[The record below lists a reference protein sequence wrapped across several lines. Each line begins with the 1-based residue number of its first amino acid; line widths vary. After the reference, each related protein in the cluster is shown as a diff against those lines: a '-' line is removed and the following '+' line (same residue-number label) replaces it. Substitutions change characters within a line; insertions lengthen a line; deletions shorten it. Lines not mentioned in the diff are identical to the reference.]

1 MFKKIF
7 LINFILLFITQL
19 AIAEKINNIKVFGN
33 KRISKESI
41 IVFGDIDLNA
51 NYNSEDL
58 DDILKNIYES
68 KFFKEVNVDINNAI
82 LEIKVV
88 ENPIIENV
96 IINGVKSKKLNE
108 FIIDNINLNSR
119 DSFTEILFL
128 ADLNLMKNILKSSG
142 YYFSEITTTSTLNEK
157 QNTINLTYDIN
168 LGKRAKITKLQFIG
182 DKKVKDRKLKNIIT
196 SEESKFLEIYFS
208 ICLPKSGKN

>member
-1 MFKKIF
+1 MIF
-7 LINFILLFITQL
+7 
-19 AIAEKINNIKVFGN
+19 
-33 KRISKESI
+33 
-41 IVFGDIDLNA
+41 
-51 NYNSEDL
+51 
-58 DDILKNIYES
+58 LKNIYES

-128 ADLNLMKNILKSSG
+128 ADLNLMKNILKVA
-142 YYFSEITTTSTLNEK
+142 
-157 QNTINLTYDIN
+157 DI
-168 LGKRAKITKLQFIG
+168 IF
-182 DKKVKDRKLKNIIT
+182 
-196 SEESKFLEIYFS
+196 
-208 ICLPKSGKN
+208 PK